1 MWTTKLDYSAHAT
14 PVTFMG
20 KDGRQYV
27 GIVATGGSFLNSPA
41 GGDSLVMFA
50 LPKGP

>member
-1 MWTTKLDYSAHAT
+1 MTYQ
-14 PVTFMG
+14 G

-27 GIVATGGSFLNSPA
+27 GIVATGGSYLGSPS

-50 LPKGP
+50 LPKP